1 MCEAGKFRSQPVRLD
16 DKRCVPLA
24 ERFASLRSWC
34 ESVAVG
40 AIVRNEVGVP
50 GTGPV
55 AFGSIA
61 YAASSAAAATLVV
74 RVTNKDGAPIEGL
87 QVAWYW
93 PDAPDDPYAGPQ
105 GGLPPQMR
113 PQRAVTGFTNING
126 DTGFGMGRGAYFF
139 PSQGQIGPHATWIY
153 GQATRSDVILGLGM
167 LGQTNHDHYDV
178 EFVSVTDEGTPP
190 PPDFPREEILAELA
204 RVEEAIG
211 AIRTMIG

>member
-1 MCEAGKFRSQPVRLD
+1 MDIRVYDWQGN
-16 DKRCVPLA
+16 
-24 ERFASLRSWC
+24 ERNMDYLR
-34 ESVAVG
+34 ARYG
-40 AIVRNEVGVP
+40 DFIIHPAPP
-50 GTGPV
+50 GEGPV
-55 AFGSIA
+55 FKI
-61 YAASSAAAATLVV
+61 SALREKIYTAATLVV

-93 PDAPDDPYAGPQ
+93 PDAPVDPYAGPQ

-178 EFVSVTDEGTPP
+178 EFVSVTHEGTPP

-204 RVEEAIG
+204 RVEEAIRV
-211 AIRTMIG
+211 IRTMIG